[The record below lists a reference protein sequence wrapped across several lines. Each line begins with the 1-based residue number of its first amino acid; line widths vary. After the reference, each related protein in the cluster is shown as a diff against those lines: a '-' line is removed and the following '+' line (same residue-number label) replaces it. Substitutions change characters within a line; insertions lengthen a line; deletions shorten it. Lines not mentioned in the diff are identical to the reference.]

1 MSAKIVKFDNGYQCY
16 IESNYVA
23 DKNGMLIAD
32 LYHTVNELLLN
43 LSEMSDTQIWALCN
57 PIIRAYEMAMKQ
69 TKNRMAEKLLS
80 LFDLEVE
87 FE

>member
-1 MSAKIVKFDNGYQCY
+1 MSARVVVFDNGYRCY

-32 LYHTVNELLLN
+32 LYTTVNELSFT
-43 LSEMSDTQIWALCN
+43 LSEMSDAQIWALCK
-57 PIIRAYEMAMKQ
+57 PIICAYEMAIRQ

-80 LFDLEVE
+80 LFDLEGALE
-87 FE
+87 